1 MSNVNELH
9 EKISKLSL
17 GDLCLLV
24 GNAINEKMD
33 DKKIEIL
40 LIYLETAIIKE
51 KYLRN
56 LGMK

>member
-1 MSNVNELH
+1 MH